1 MTEKK
6 DAVEQVI
13 EKSKPILANIGM
25 GGIVGF
31 TSGIALKKIGKA
43 LAVVIGTGFI
53 GLQLASVMGFVDVK
67 WDHVA
72 QSAKTKMDVNQD
84 ALEAAMLILEKQ
96 NSTKVALRLFD
107 QLQKKGSAEIDLTIR
122 SYNCLIHLTQ
132 FNDNRNQ
139 AIAVLKHALKVSGRN
154 SKLMASFFMRQSLI
168 EYCTLSYFRRT
179 PANACASLTLYLL
192 MRSGGHK

>member
-72 QSAKTKMDVNQD
+72 QSAKTKMDANQD
-84 ALEAAMLILEKQ
+84 GILDTEDVKEWW
-96 NSTKVALRLFD
+96 KRL
-107 QLQKKGSAEIDLTIR
+107 KKLLTYKIPSAGGFTVGFL
-122 SYNCLIHLTQ
+122 Y
-132 FNDNRNQ
+132 
-139 AIAVLKHALKVSGRN
+139 G
-154 SKLMASFFMRQSLI
+154 ASM
-168 EYCTLSYFRRT
+168 
-179 PANACASLTLYLL
+179 
-192 MRSGGHK
+192 

>member
-53 GLQLASVMGFVDVK
+53 GLQLASVMGYVDVK
-67 WDHVA
+67 WDNVA
-72 QSAKTKMDVNQD
+72 QSAKTKMDANQD
-84 ALEAAMLILEKQ
+84 GILDTEDVKEWW
-96 NSTKVALRLFD
+96 KRL
-107 QLQKKGSAEIDLTIR
+107 KKLLTYKIPSAGGFSVGFL
-122 SYNCLIHLTQ
+122 Y
-132 FNDNRNQ
+132 
-139 AIAVLKHALKVSGRN
+139 G
-154 SKLMASFFMRQSLI
+154 ASM
-168 EYCTLSYFRRT
+168 
-179 PANACASLTLYLL
+179 
-192 MRSGGHK
+192 